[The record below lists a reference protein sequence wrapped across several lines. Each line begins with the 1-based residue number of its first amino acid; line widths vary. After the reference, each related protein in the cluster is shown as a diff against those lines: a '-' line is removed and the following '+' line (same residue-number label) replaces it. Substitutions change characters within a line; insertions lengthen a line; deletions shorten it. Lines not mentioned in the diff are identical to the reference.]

1 MKFENRVAVV
11 TGGAGRIGRAL
22 AENLCEQNVAVAL
35 ADISAEQAESVAER
49 LRAKGGTV
57 RVYAMDVEHTESVRS
72 AAGQILADFGR
83 ADILVNNA
91 GVAVKVEPL
100 LSFSDEEIF
109 RSINGNLT
117 GAILGCRRVAE
128 KMVARKS
135 GLIINVTSVCSHY
148 GWPGFACYTAAKAG
162 LDMFSRALYT
172 ELRPHNVRVTVLTPS
187 WGATEFGIA
196 ATLPPTEKELAAK
209 MMSPDQMGELVR
221 YICDF
226 PEHLEF
232 PEIMVQPLVQEII
245 PF

>member
-1 MKFENRVAVV
+1 MCIEGKKIII
-11 TGGAGRIGRAL
+11 TGGATGYGYGDAKALKAAGGEVWIVGRRL
-22 AENLCEQNVAVAL
+22 
-35 ADISAEQAESVAER
+35 ER
-49 LRAKGGTV
+49 LRKAAEELGVRFIQGDITRGEDWDRIMETV
-57 RVYAMDVEHTESVRS
+57 GEV
-72 AAGQILADFGR
+72 
-83 ADILVNNA
+83 DILVNNA
-91 GVAVKVEPL
+91 GIAVKVEPL

-196 ATLPPTEKELAAK
+196 ANLPPTEKELAAK

>member
-1 MKFENRVAVV
+1 MSIEGKKIII
-11 TGGAGRIGRAL
+11 TGGATGYGYGDARAL
-22 AENLCEQNVAVAL
+22 KAAGGEVWIVGRRL
-35 ADISAEQAESVAER
+35 ER
-49 LRAKGGTV
+49 LRKAAEELGVRFIQGDITREEDWDRIMETV
-57 RVYAMDVEHTESVRS
+57 GEV
-72 AAGQILADFGR
+72 
-83 ADILVNNA
+83 DILVNNA
-91 GVAVKVEPL
+91 GIAVKVEPL

-135 GLIINVTSVCSHY
+135 GLIINVTSDCSPY

-196 ATLPPTEKELAAK
+196 ANLPPTGKELAAK

>member
-1 MKFENRVAVV
+1 MSIEGKKIII
-11 TGGAGRIGRAL
+11 TGGATGYGYGDARAL
-22 AENLCEQNVAVAL
+22 KAAGGEVWIVGRRL
-35 ADISAEQAESVAER
+35 ER
-49 LRAKGGTV
+49 LRKAAEELGVRFIQGDITRGEDWDRIMETV
-57 RVYAMDVEHTESVRS
+57 GEV
-72 AAGQILADFGR
+72 
-83 ADILVNNA
+83 DILVNNA
-91 GVAVKVEPL
+91 GIAVKVEPL

-196 ATLPPTEKELAAK
+196 ANLPPTEKELAAK

-232 PEIMVQPLVQEII
+232 PEIMVQPLIQEII

>member
-1 MKFENRVAVV
+1 MKAA
-11 TGGAGRIGRAL
+11 GGEVWIVGRRL
-22 AENLCEQNVAVAL
+22 
-35 ADISAEQAESVAER
+35 ER
-49 LRAKGGTV
+49 LRKAAEELGVRFIQGDITRGEDWDRIMETV
-57 RVYAMDVEHTESVRS
+57 GEV
-72 AAGQILADFGR
+72 
-83 ADILVNNA
+83 DILVNNA
-91 GVAVKVEPL
+91 GIAVKVEPL

-196 ATLPPTEKELAAK
+196 ANLPPTEKELAVK

>member
-1 MKFENRVAVV
+1 MSIEGKKIII
-11 TGGAGRIGRAL
+11 TGGATGYGYGDARAL
-22 AENLCEQNVAVAL
+22 KAAGGEVWIVGRRL
-35 ADISAEQAESVAER
+35 ER
-49 LRAKGGTV
+49 LRKAAEELGVRFIQGDITRGEDWDRIMDTV
-57 RVYAMDVEHTESVRS
+57 GEV
-72 AAGQILADFGR
+72 
-83 ADILVNNA
+83 DILVNNA

-196 ATLPPTEKELAAK
+196 ANLPPTEKELAAK

>member
-1 MKFENRVAVV
+1 MSIEGKKIII
-11 TGGAGRIGRAL
+11 TGGATGYGYGDARAL
-22 AENLCEQNVAVAL
+22 KAAGGEVWIVGRRL
-35 ADISAEQAESVAER
+35 ER
-49 LRAKGGTV
+49 LRKAAEELGVRFIQGDITRGEDWDRIMETV
-57 RVYAMDVEHTESVRS
+57 GEV
-72 AAGQILADFGR
+72 
-83 ADILVNNA
+83 DILVNNA
-91 GVAVKVEPL
+91 GIAVKVEPL

-196 ATLPPTEKELAAK
+196 ANLPPTEKELAAK

-245 PF
+245 QF

>member
-1 MKFENRVAVV
+1 MSIEGKKIII
-11 TGGAGRIGRAL
+11 TGGATGYGYGDARAL
-22 AENLCEQNVAVAL
+22 KAAGGEVWIVGRRL
-35 ADISAEQAESVAER
+35 ER
-49 LRAKGGTV
+49 LRKAAEELGVRFIQGDITRGEDWDRIMETV
-57 RVYAMDVEHTESVRS
+57 GEV
-72 AAGQILADFGR
+72 
-83 ADILVNNA
+83 DILVNNA
-91 GVAVKVEPL
+91 GIAVKVEPL

-117 GAILGCRRVAE
+117 GAILGCCRVAE

-196 ATLPPTEKELAAK
+196 ANLPPTGKELAAK

>member
-1 MKFENRVAVV
+1 MSIEGKKIII
-11 TGGAGRIGRAL
+11 TGGATGYGYGDARAL
-22 AENLCEQNVAVAL
+22 KAAGGEVWIVGRRL
-35 ADISAEQAESVAER
+35 ER
-49 LRAKGGTV
+49 LRKAAEELGVRFIQGDITRGEDWDRIMETV
-57 RVYAMDVEHTESVRS
+57 GEV
-72 AAGQILADFGR
+72 
-83 ADILVNNA
+83 DILVNNA
-91 GVAVKVEPL
+91 GIAVKVEPL

-109 RSINGNLT
+109 RSINGNLSS
-117 GAILGCRRVAE
+117 AILGCRRVAE

-196 ATLPPTEKELAAK
+196 ANLPPTEKELAAK

>member
-1 MKFENRVAVV
+1 MSIEEKKIII
-11 TGGAGRIGRAL
+11 TGGATGYGYGDARAL
-22 AENLCEQNVAVAL
+22 KAAGGEVWIVGRRL
-35 ADISAEQAESVAER
+35 ER
-49 LRAKGGTV
+49 LRKAAEELGVRFIQGDITRGEDWDRIMETV
-57 RVYAMDVEHTESVRS
+57 GEV
-72 AAGQILADFGR
+72 
-83 ADILVNNA
+83 DILVNNA
-91 GVAVKVEPL
+91 GIAVKVEPL

-196 ATLPPTEKELAAK
+196 ANLPPTEKELAAK

>member
-1 MKFENRVAVV
+1 MSIEGKKIII
-11 TGGAGRIGRAL
+11 TGGATGYGYGDARAL
-22 AENLCEQNVAVAL
+22 KAAGGEVWIVGRRL
-35 ADISAEQAESVAER
+35 ER
-49 LRAKGGTV
+49 LRKAAEELGVRFIQGDITRGEDWDRIMETV
-57 RVYAMDVEHTESVRS
+57 GEV
-72 AAGQILADFGR
+72 
-83 ADILVNNA
+83 DILVNNA
-91 GVAVKVEPL
+91 GIAV
-100 LSFSDEEIF
+100 
-109 RSINGNLT
+109 
-117 GAILGCRRVAE
+117 
-128 KMVARKS
+128 VARKS

-196 ATLPPTEKELAAK
+196 AKLPPTEKELAAK